1 MLKELL
7 PNSVKT
13 QRILSVWR
21 TVLGAWEQSDVSL
34 ETSPVRVKR
43 VVLDT
48 PEEIQECL
56 LLLPT
61 RFLRMTPR
69 QRKVNVKGFS
79 VSKHLSFL
87 KVSHYS
93 FFSLHF
99 LFLQNLKLL

>member
-1 MLKELL
+1 M
-7 PNSVKT
+7 
-13 QRILSVWR
+13 
-21 TVLGAWEQSDVSL
+21 LGAWEQSDVSL
-34 ETSPVRVKR
+34 KTSPVRVKR

-69 QRKVNVKGFS
+69 QRKVNVKGFN

-87 KVSHYS
+87 QRFLGARS
-93 FFSLHF
+93 FPLF
-99 LFLQNLKLL
+99 LFYYPGEENSLNSISLT

>member
-1 MLKELL
+1 M
-7 PNSVKT
+7 
-13 QRILSVWR
+13 
-21 TVLGAWEQSDVSL
+21 LGAWEQSDVSL
-34 ETSPVRVKR
+34 KTSPVRVKR

-69 QRKVNVKGFS
+69 QRKVNVKGFN

-99 LFLQNLKLL
+99 LFLQNLKLLFTFCSLNLFHILTVV

>member
-1 MLKELL
+1 MD
-7 PNSVKT
+7 
-13 QRILSVWR
+13 
-21 TVLGAWEQSDVSL
+21 AWEQSDISL
-34 ETSPVRVKR
+34 KSSLVRVKR
-43 VVLDT
+43 VFLDT

-69 QRKVNVKGFS
+69 QRKVNVKGFN
-79 VSKHLSFL
+79 VSKHPSFL

-99 LFLQNLKLL
+99 LFLQNLKLLFTFFSFNFCHILTVV